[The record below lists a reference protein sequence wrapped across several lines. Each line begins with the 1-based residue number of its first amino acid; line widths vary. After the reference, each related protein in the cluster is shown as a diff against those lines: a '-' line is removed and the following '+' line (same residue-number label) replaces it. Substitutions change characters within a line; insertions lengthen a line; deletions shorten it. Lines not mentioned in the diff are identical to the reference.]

1 MVGCVGCL
9 VILISVGQGVVSLG
23 ELSHIPTEPLAAIGP
38 TIGTPSNNHSP
49 SVRLLY
55 VDTSGRYWPIQAAFG
70 HVALEVEGV
79 VYNFTAP
86 HTLSKIPSQAYLT
99 NVTHPTSPYK
109 QSLSVYAFPLTLS
122 HAEVQRLKQALAS
135 PTGTYHLLTNSC
147 VTHTLR
153 MLTTATAQSASP
165 IQANPF
171 ASGLLLSGPGLSP
184 SDVMDSVK
192 ASGRM
197 ENAAV
202 VYPNKNRTPN
212 TPATRIAW
220 DWGLK

>member
-9 VILISVGQGVVSLG
+9 LILISIGLGVASLG
-23 ELSHIPTEPLAAIGP
+23 ELSHIPTEPLAV
-38 TIGTPSNNHSP
+38 IGTPLKNHSP

-55 VDTSGRYWPIQAAFG
+55 ADTSGRYWPIQAAFG

-79 VYNFTAP
+79 VYNVTAP
-86 HTLSKIPSQAYLT
+86 HTLSKIPSRAYLT

-109 QSLSVYAFPLTLS
+109 HSLSVYAFPLTLS
-122 HAEVQRLKQALAS
+122 HSEVQRLKQALAS

-147 VTHTLR
+147 ATHTLR
-153 MLTTATAQSASP
+153 MLTTATQRGPLP

-171 ASGLLLSGPGLSP
+171 ASGLFLSGPGLSP
-184 SDVMDSVK
+184 SDVVDSVK

-197 ENAAV
+197 GGSTV

-212 TPATRIAW
+212 TPATRIAL